1 MASELISE
9 SLTQMFNTSLRTGEV
24 PTDWLLSK
32 ITPVYKGKGDKSVKL
47 NYRPIAVVC
56 HIAKIIEKVVN
67 SQFLSYLLNHNFIT
81 IDQHAFLLN
90 HSTNTCIHQVAD
102 DWLEAFNEHEMVA
115 ACFLDISKC
124 FDCIDHEFLL
134 FKLTKYGV
142 SDNELKWFT
151 NYLSGRKQVVSCNG
165 VLSDKREMKIGVPQG
180 STLGPTLFLVF
191 INDIITS
198 LKSARCCIFA
208 DDVVLYVSH
217 KNLDLATVTL
227 QNSLNELY
235 KWYKNNRLKINVDKT
250 KVMLLK
256 SSSSDKLNI
265 FIENHQIEQVKS
277 IRYLGVEVDENL
289 SWKQHIDKLCKSLS
303 FKIHFLGL
311 LRKYLDARLLNIL
324 YKTII
329 QSCTDYCCSVW
340 GNCCISYKSG
350 LVRLQKRAARFVTG
364 NFDFLTTHGLD
375 LMKELSWQ
383 SLEQRRD
390 YFFGHLDV

>member
-1 MASELISE
+1 M
-9 SLTQMFNTSLRTGEV
+9 
-24 PTDWLLSK
+24 
-32 ITPVYKGKGDKSVKL
+32 
-47 NYRPIAVVC
+47 
-56 HIAKIIEKVVN
+56 
-67 SQFLSYLLNHNFIT
+67 
-81 IDQHAFLLN
+81 
-90 HSTNTCIHQVAD
+90 
-102 DWLEAFNEHEMVA
+102 
-115 ACFLDISKC
+115 
-124 FDCIDHEFLL
+124 
-134 FKLTKYGV
+134 
-142 SDNELKWFT
+142 KWFT

-165 VLSDKREMKIGVPQG
+165 VLSEKREMKIGVPQG

-303 FKIHFLGL
+303 FKIHSLGL

-390 YFFGHLDV
+390 YFLATLMFKCIHGHAPNRLCQDIEMVFDRHGMNTRNANSLKVTVPKPNLECFKRSFRYAGAQVWNNLPEELQNAQSLSSFKMLYKRSYLQSNLRNK